1 MTKSID
7 RREALKLTGALVGT
21 ATLASLLGCEKKS
34 DPTVAATPSSP
45 SPAPTA
51 NPEEEYVWISASA
64 HLPLFTA
71 YDHPALFQI
80 GRELGVKVTIAGPDN
95 VDIPQ
100 LVATIEQVAARRP
113 AGMMVVGWADSALA
127 PAINRAV
134 DQGIAVVCVDADVP
148 SSRRAAFIGT
158 NWRDIG
164 IIQGQEMLKA
174 LNGRK
179 GKVGMIGLIDQF
191 IDQQAFEGFR
201 SVLVPAGLTVLE
213 PLHDTGTPTEAARVA
228 TGLLLSHPDLVG
240 IAGFDSESGP
250 GIGQAIKELGKAGKV
265 IATTVEAEAQVLRYI
280 KDGIITAGIKQKR
293 ELFTYQGVKALYDMV
308 HSKLKFTADDRRAGI
323 VPIPVNYSTGVIPI
337 TRDNV
342 DFFLGATKT

>member
-1 MTKSID
+1 MTKCID

-21 ATLASLLGCEKKS
+21 AALGALTGCEKKS
-34 DPTVAATPSSP
+34 PAVPATPVP
-45 SPAPTA
+45 SDQRSVKNTT
-51 NPEEEYVWISASA
+51 EEEYVWISASA

-80 GRELGVKVTIAGPDN
+80 GRELGVKVTIAGPDT

-113 AGMMVVGWADSALA
+113 AGMMVVGWADSALV

-148 SSRRAAFIGT
+148 SSRRASFIGT

-164 IIQGQEMLKA
+164 VIQGQEMLKA

-179 GKVGMIGLIDQF
+179 GKVGMMGLIDQF
-191 IDQQAFEGFR
+191 IDQLAFDGFR
-201 SVLVPAGLTVLE
+201 SVLVPEGLTVLD
-213 PLHDTGTPTEAARVA
+213 PMHDSGTPTEAARVA
-228 TGLLLSHPDLVG
+228 TGLLLSYPDLVG

-265 IATTVEAEAQVLRYI
+265 VATTVEAEAQVLRYI
-280 KDGIITAGIKQKR
+280 KDGIITTGIKQKR

-308 HSKLKFTADDRRAGI
+308 HSTLKFTDDDKRAGI
-323 VPIPVNYSTGVIPI
+323 VPIPVNYSTGVIPV
-337 TRDNV
+337 TRANV
-342 DFFLGATKT
+342 DFFIRVTK